1 MSNAGHSNDNYANEN
16 HQDRHSVGETRPK
29 YDFYNN
35 NSNFLIDQNVGVNT
49 NTSNGHV
56 SANAD
61 RSNSFKRANSNN
73 SGTQQDK
80 LSAGPA
86 PAALHSSGGSFG
98 SYQHYRRTGNSA
110 SFPRTSKLGGSSFVV
125 AKQDVLMNIQ
135 CACHQ
140 DGIRRAQKSIMRSAG
155 GVKQPILLSSDST
168 ANCGQCGQFF
178 AIRVSK
184 FQFES

>member
-1 MSNAGHSNDNYANEN
+1 MQHRMSNAGTTNEN
-16 HQDRHSVGETRPK
+16 YPAENPQDRLSMGDNRPQ

-35 NSNFLIDQNVGVNT
+35 NSNFLIDQNVGVN
-49 NTSNGHV
+49 NTSNGQV

-73 SGTQQDK
+73 SGTNQDK

-98 SYQHYRRTGNSA
+98 SYQHYRRTGNSS
-110 SFPRTSKLGGSSFVV
+110 SFPRPSKLGGSSFVV

-135 CACHQ
+135 CACLQ
-140 DGIRRAQKSIMRSAG
+140 DGIRRA
-155 GVKQPILLSSDST
+155 
-168 ANCGQCGQFF
+168 
-178 AIRVSK
+178 
-184 FQFES
+184 